1 VLVELRRSATAGV
14 SESCAGNA
22 TVCTPSVSTTVSSPS
37 RSASENASPIVCT
50 GPAGTPAAVSS
61 SRHSSRV
68 RAASRSSIAARTWSR
83 CRTRLSFVGEPRE
96 LAVVA
101 GEDHQVAVRGSV
113 GRKGLD
119 ARVRVAEPLW

>member
-1 VLVELRRSATAGV
+1 
-14 SESCAGNA
+14 
-22 TVCTPSVSTTVSSPS
+22 VCTPSVSTTVSSPS

-83 CRTRLSFVGEPRE
+83 CRTRLSFVALVGLEPDRGGEPRE

-119 ARVRVAEPLW
+119 ARVRVAEQLW